1 MMDTMWTLLLLGM
14 LVMILGAAALQVAAR
29 RFSRALQRQLPT

>member
-1 MMDTMWTLLLLGM
+1 MNLWAMLLLGM
-14 LVMILGAAALQVAAR
+14 VLAALGAVALQVAAR

>member
-1 MMDTMWTLLLLGM
+1 MWALLLLGF
-14 LVMILGAAALQVAAR
+14 LLAALGATALQVAAR